1 MAELPRDAMGRKI
14 SLDTKTL
21 RSEDGEVLNV
31 KSFEYD
37 ALSKQW
43 QVNIML
49 DCGIDCWPPELFYII
64 LKDARRLDKSALLTE
79 EEREICQI
87 KLRLRRTV
95 KRMLSEGYVL
105 AEIVNTMREN
115 RDITLREIYS
125 VIADLVMDDL
135 ENVGKPISSEEV
147 RAARKKNAAKTP
159 HQLNEV
165 ASL

>member
-1 MAELPRDAMGRKI
+1 MAELPQDALGRKI

-37 ALSKQW
+37 AISKRW

-49 DCGIDCWPPELFYII
+49 DCGIDCWPPELFHVM
-64 LKDARRLDKSALLTE
+64 LKETRTLDKSALLTE
-79 EEREICQI
+79 EERKIYPV
-87 KLRLRRTV
+87 KLRLRKTV

-105 AEIVNTMREN
+105 AEIVSTMREN
-115 RDITLREIYS
+115 RDMTLREIYS

-135 ENVGKPISSEEV
+135 EDVNKPISSKDAL
-147 RAARKKNAAKTP
+147 AARRNAAKRI
-159 HQLNEV
+159 HQFGEEKK
-165 ASL
+165 

>member
-1 MAELPRDAMGRKI
+1 MAELPRDALGRKI

-37 ALSKQW
+37 ALSKKW

-64 LKDARRLDKSALLTE
+64 LKDAQRLDKSALLTE
-79 EEREICQI
+79 EEREIYPI

-95 KRMLSEGYVL
+95 RKMLSEDYVL

-115 RDITLREIYS
+115 GDISLREIYS
-125 VIADLVMDDL
+125 VIAGLVMDDL
-135 ENVGKPISSEEV
+135 KNVGKPTSREEV
-147 RAARKKNAAKTP
+147 CAARKKNAAKRP
-159 HQLNEV
+159 YQLNEV
-165 ASL
+165 SSL